1 MPSAAA
7 LQERFHRENSDTF
20 VCQQLAVL
28 SLLQLLLF

>member
-7 LQERFHRENSDTF
+7 LKERKQCEYSDTF